1 MNSEKLEKDFVSSK
15 VIGKHR
21 SPFVIVSERAFCDL
35 RRGKSETMLFVR
47 LFKIGD
53 LRKANTSFVKSK
65 FIIFKKGNSE
75 ICTCVDSMNQC
86 ISYVKEKLRR

>member
-1 MNSEKLEKDFVSSK
+1 MKIIYFHLLFNENDYSKSCEQSTCMNSEKLEKDFVSSK

-53 LRKANTSFVKSK
+53 LRKANTSFVK
-65 FIIFKKGNSE
+65 
-75 ICTCVDSMNQC
+75 
-86 ISYVKEKLRR
+86 